1 MGRKTET
8 RKLSRG
14 RAQCWFWS
22 LLYPEQC
29 FTDEELKKS
38 PRVLTSRA
46 SLRQTHI
53 SRGNLNSPL
62 DPRKP
67 KGRTPPCQAV
77 LPCLALWI
85 FTPFPSNIY
94 GVISTEGGSSLQ
106 DPPAWHV
113 T

>member
-8 RKLSRG
+8 RKLSRS
-14 RAQCWFWS
+14 RTQCWFWS

-29 FTDEELKKS
+29 FTDEVLKKS

-53 SRGNLNSPL
+53 SRGDLNSPL
-62 DPRKP
+62 DPRKL
-67 KGRTPPCQAV
+67 KGRNPPCQAV